1 MSTPLL
7 LGLLGA
13 GILIIVGIFM
23 IRIFR
28 ISQNI
33 NLTDTPEGEKPE
45 WLKTDP
51 PPETVAETK
60 KDGEK
65 ISLYDF
71 DPGEDLA
78 AAFAEQIEDII
89 HHLMEKDPDLRS
101 LSLDLGTAPD
111 GGIEYHFEG
120 ETYTNADHIPDANI
134 QDVIKRAIDI
144 YNSRE

>member
-1 MSTPLL
+1 MSTSIL

-23 IRIFR
+23 VRIFR

-45 WLKTDP
+45 WLRTDP
-51 PPETVAETK
+51 PPETVAETE
-60 KDGEK
+60 KDGER

-89 HHLMEKDPDLRS
+89 HQLMAEDPALSS
-101 LSLDLGTAPD
+101 LALDLGTAPD
-111 GGIEYHFEG
+111 GGIEYHFQG
-120 ETYTNADHIPDANI
+120 ETYTNVDQIPNENI

>member
-1 MSTPLL
+1 MSTSIL

-23 IRIFR
+23 VRIFR

-45 WLKTDP
+45 WLSTDP

-60 KDGEK
+60 KDGER

-89 HHLMEKDPDLRS
+89 HHLMAEDPALSS

-120 ETYTNADHIPDANI
+120 ETYTNVDHIPDENI